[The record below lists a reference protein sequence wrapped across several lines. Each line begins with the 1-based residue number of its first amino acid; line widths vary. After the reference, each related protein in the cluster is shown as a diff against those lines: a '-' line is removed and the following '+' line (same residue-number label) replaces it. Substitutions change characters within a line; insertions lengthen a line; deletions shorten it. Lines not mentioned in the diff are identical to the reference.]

1 MLILGDYLGIEREL
15 AMPER
20 LAQVRTTFYFVLYF
34 PITIIVVNETLNTTF
49 SFLSLQHFLLNLKDY
64 LKDSSYL

>member
-15 AMPER
+15 ATPER
-20 LAQVRTTFYFVLYF
+20 LAQVRTTFHFVLYF

>member
-15 AMPER
+15 ATPER

-34 PITIIVVNETLNTTF
+34 PITIIVVNETLNTKF
-49 SFLSLQHFLLNLKDY
+49 FFFKSPAFP
-64 LKDSSYL
+64 